1 MHRYNEDGG
10 FEHGDE
16 EMTNEFRGGLD
27 VNQARSTMEVDRTR
41 ILAMVGRCKLNG
53 LENRVERAAPG
64 FIY

>member
-1 MHRYNEDGG
+1 
-10 FEHGDE
+10 
-16 EMTNEFRGGLD
+16 MTNEFRGGLD

-53 LENRVERAAPG
+53 LENHVERAAPG